1 MRKTIKGS
9 KKIITRMTAFV
20 LSLILLFGW
29 EIGSYADGFDAETV
43 IAEPVIEA
51 QDEAEEE
58 TSAVVT
64 QTTLTSEPEVAND
77 ETDTEAGTE
86 VRTITD
92 EPTATLSAPSSD
104 TTITD
109 EKTALASGKTE
120 KRFNIKNYL
129 WILLLIATTVVAS
142 LLYAYYTKK
151 EEEEEASENW

>member
-1 MRKTIKGS
+1 MRKPIKGS
-9 KKIITRMTAFV
+9 KKIITRMTAFA

-58 TSAVVT
+58 IPAATEPTEEETSAVVT
-64 QTTLTSEPEVAND
+64 QTTLTSEPEVANI
-77 ETDTEAGTE
+77 EAYTEAGTE
-86 VRTITD
+86 VR
-92 EPTATLSAPSSD
+92 
-104 TTITD
+104 TITD

-129 WILLLIATTVVAS
+129 WILFLIATTVVAS
-142 LLYAYYTKK
+142 LIYAYYTKK
-151 EEEEEASENW
+151 EEEEEASENR